1 MLGTIYI
8 GMAGMNA
15 YSKGLDVISNN
26 VANLNTTGYKAGV
39 ASFAEVVYRNSS
51 GAMRGSAGAGVSGAG
66 VQVNSEQQNFRQGE
80 MRQTNNSLDA
90 ALDGNGFFVFE
101 RGGQRYYSRG
111 GQFEFDK
118 DGFMTDRIS
127 GSRVMVSTETSPLGS
142 LQIDPFRVF
151 QPRATSEVKLS
162 GNLARTGNSTF
173 ELGNVTVLDTTGA
186 KHTLKVKF
194 TRGDAT
200 VPPAPA
206 EAGDTEDP
214 DGTDDTQGTG
224 ATTGKDLPTTPEEQA
239 RFWTVEVLDA
249 ENKVLGTGTY
259 MFDADGTPAA
269 DNEAITA
276 KLTPKDLPEFSFKLN
291 VGESGSYAGISSLV
305 NNTTSSV
312 QVLKQD
318 GVELGT
324 LSAMTFDERGN
335 LEVTYSNQEKKK
347 IGRLVLAR
355 FDSNGDLASVGGGL
369 YVTQEGR
376 APQLAGGMDFGLGKV
391 SGGNL
396 ELSNVELTEQFADL
410 IVVQRGYQA
419 SSQMTSVANEM
430 LQQLLAMQDG
440 R

>member
-1 MLGTIYI
+1 MLGTIYV

-39 ASFAEVVYRNSS
+39 ASFAEVVYRNGA
-51 GAMRGSAGAGVSGAG
+51 GAMRGSSGATITGAGVH
-66 VQVNSEQQNFRQGE
+66 VNAEQQNFRQGE

-90 ALDGNGFFVFE
+90 ALDGNGFFVFD
-101 RGGQRYYSRG
+101 RDGQRYYSRA

-118 DGFMTDRIS
+118 DGFLTDRIS
-127 GSRVMVSTETSPLGS
+127 GARVMVSTESNSLGS

-151 QPRATSEVKLS
+151 QPRATSEVKLA

-173 ELGNVTVLDTTGA
+173 DLSNVTVMDSSGA
-186 KHTLKVKF
+186 KQTLKVRF
-194 TRGDAT
+194 VRADDPSNTQ
-200 VPPAPA
+200 
-206 EAGDTEDP
+206 AGDDT
-214 DGTDDTQGTG
+214 GTDDDTE
-224 ATTGKDLPTTPEEQA
+224 TTPPA
-239 RFWTVEVLDA
+239 LTWKVEVLDSD
-249 ENKVLGTGTY
+249 NKVLGSGTLV
-259 MFDADGTPAA
+259 FNSDGTPAST
-269 DNEAITA
+269 NTAINATV
-276 KLTPKDLPEFSFKLN
+276 KPKNLPEFSFALN
-291 VGESGSYAGISSLV
+291 FGEAGSYAGVTSLLS
-305 NNTTSSV
+305 NSTSSV

-318 GVELGT
+318 GLEMGT
-324 LSAMTFDERGN
+324 LAGMTFDERGN

-355 FDSNGDLASVGGGL
+355 FDSSGDLTSVGDGL
-369 YVTQEGR
+369 YITQQGR
-376 APQLAGGMDFGLGKV
+376 APQLAGGMDFGLGRV

-410 IVVQRGYQA
+410 IIIQRGYQA

-430 LQQLLAMQDG
+430 LQQLLSMQDG

>member
-1 MLGTIYI
+1 MLGTIYV

-39 ASFAEVVYRNSS
+39 ASFAEVVYRNGA
-51 GAMRGSAGAGVSGAG
+51 GAMRGSSGATITGAGVH
-66 VQVNSEQQNFRQGE
+66 VNAEQQNFRQGE

-90 ALDGNGFFVFE
+90 ALDGNGFFVFDRE
-101 RGGQRYYSRG
+101 GQRYYSRA

-118 DGFMTDRIS
+118 DGFLIDRIS
-127 GSRVMVSTETSPLGS
+127 GARVLVSSESSSLGS

-151 QPRATSEVKLS
+151 QPRATTEVKLA

-173 ELGNVTVLDTTGA
+173 DLTNVTVMDSSGA
-186 KHTLKVKF
+186 KQTLKVRF
-194 TRGDAT
+194 VRADDPSNTPTD
-200 VPPAPA
+200 
-206 EAGDTEDP
+206 GDTE
-214 DGTDDTQGTG
+214 
-224 ATTGKDLPTTPEEQA
+224 TTPPA
-239 RFWTVEVLDA
+239 LTWKVEVLDSD
-249 ENKVLGTGTY
+249 NKVLGSGTLV
-259 MFDADGTPAA
+259 FNSDGTPASA
-269 DNEAITA
+269 NTAITA
-276 KLTPKDLPEFSFKLN
+276 TVEPKNLPEFSFNLN
-291 VGESGSYAGISSLV
+291 FGEAGSYAGVTSLLS
-305 NNTTSSV
+305 NSTSSV

-318 GVELGT
+318 GLEMGT
-324 LSAMTFDERGN
+324 LAGMTFDERGN

-355 FDSNGDLASVGGGL
+355 FDSSGDLTSVGDGL
-369 YVTQEGR
+369 YVTQQGR
-376 APQLAGGMDFGLGKV
+376 APQLAGGMDFGLGRV

-410 IVVQRGYQA
+410 IIIQRGYQA

-430 LQQLLAMQDG
+430 LQQLLSMQSG

>member
-1 MLGTIYI
+1 MLGTIYV

-39 ASFAEVVYRNSS
+39 ASFAEVVYRNGA
-51 GAMRGSAGAGVSGAG
+51 GAMRGSSGATITGAGVH
-66 VQVNSEQQNFRQGE
+66 VNAEQQNFRQGE

-90 ALDGNGFFVFE
+90 ALDGNGFFVFD
-101 RGGQRYYSRG
+101 RDGQRYYSRA

-118 DGFMTDRIS
+118 DGFLTDRIS
-127 GSRVMVSTETSPLGS
+127 GARVMVSTESNSLGS

-151 QPRATSEVKLS
+151 QPRATSEVKLA

-173 ELGNVTVLDTTGA
+173 DLSNVTVMDSSGA
-186 KHTLKVKF
+186 KQTLKVRF
-194 TRGDAT
+194 VRADDPSNTQAGDDT
-200 VPPAPA
+200 GTGDDTETTPPAL
-206 EAGDTEDP
+206 TW
-214 DGTDDTQGTG
+214 
-224 ATTGKDLPTTPEEQA
+224 K
-239 RFWTVEVLDA
+239 VEVLDSD
-249 ENKVLGTGTY
+249 NKVLGSGTLV
-259 MFDADGTPAA
+259 FNSDGTPAST
-269 DNEAITA
+269 NTAINATV
-276 KLTPKDLPEFSFKLN
+276 KPKNLPEFSFALN
-291 VGESGSYAGISSLV
+291 FGEAGSYAGVTSLLS
-305 NNTTSSV
+305 NSTSSV

-318 GVELGT
+318 GLEMGT
-324 LSAMTFDERGN
+324 LAGMTFDERGN

-355 FDSNGDLASVGGGL
+355 FDSSGDLTSVGDGL
-369 YVTQEGR
+369 YITQQGR
-376 APQLAGGMDFGLGKV
+376 APQLAGGMDFGLGRV

-410 IVVQRGYQA
+410 IIIQRGYQA

-430 LQQLLAMQDG
+430 LQQLLSMQDG

>member
-1 MLGTIYI
+1 MLGTIYV

-39 ASFAEVVYRNSS
+39 ASFAEVVYRNGA
-51 GAMRGSAGAGVSGAG
+51 GAMRGSSGATITGAGVH
-66 VQVNSEQQNFRQGE
+66 VNAEQQNFRQGE

-90 ALDGNGFFVFE
+90 ALDGNGFFVFD
-101 RGGQRYYSRG
+101 RDGQRYYSRA

-118 DGFMTDRIS
+118 DGFLTDRIS
-127 GSRVMVSTETSPLGS
+127 GARVMVSTESNSLGS

-151 QPRATSEVKLS
+151 QPRATSEVKVA

-173 ELGNVTVLDTTGA
+173 DLSNVTVMDSSGA
-186 KHTLKVKF
+186 KQTLKVRF
-194 TRGDAT
+194 VRADDPSNTQAGDDT
-200 VPPAPA
+200 GTGDDTETTPPAL
-206 EAGDTEDP
+206 TW
-214 DGTDDTQGTG
+214 
-224 ATTGKDLPTTPEEQA
+224 K
-239 RFWTVEVLDA
+239 VEVLDSD
-249 ENKVLGTGTY
+249 NKVLGSGTLV
-259 MFDADGTPAA
+259 FNSDGTPAST
-269 DNEAITA
+269 NTAINATV
-276 KLTPKDLPEFSFKLN
+276 KPKNLPEFSFALN
-291 VGESGSYAGISSLV
+291 FGEAGSYAGVTSLLS
-305 NNTTSSV
+305 NSTSSV

-318 GVELGT
+318 GLEMGT
-324 LSAMTFDERGN
+324 LAGMTFDERGN

-355 FDSNGDLASVGGGL
+355 FDSSGDLTSVGDGL
-369 YVTQEGR
+369 YITQQGR
-376 APQLAGGMDFGLGKV
+376 APQLAGGMDFGLGRV

-410 IVVQRGYQA
+410 IIIQRGYQA

-430 LQQLLAMQDG
+430 LQQLLSMQSG

>member
-1 MLGTIYI
+1 MLGTIYV

-39 ASFAEVVYRNSS
+39 ASFAEVVYRNGA
-51 GAMRGSAGAGVSGAG
+51 GAMRGSSGATITGAGVH
-66 VQVNSEQQNFRQGE
+66 VNAEQQNFRQGE

-90 ALDGNGFFVFE
+90 ALDGNGFFVFD
-101 RGGQRYYSRG
+101 RDGQRYYSRA

-118 DGFMTDRIS
+118 DGFLTDRIS
-127 GSRVMVSTETSPLGS
+127 GARVMVSTESNSLGS

-151 QPRATSEVKLS
+151 QPRATSEVKLA

-173 ELGNVTVLDTTGA
+173 DLSNVTVMDSSGA
-186 KHTLKVKF
+186 KQTLKVRF
-194 TRGDAT
+194 VRADDPSNTQAGDDT
-200 VPPAPA
+200 GTGDDPETTPPAL
-206 EAGDTEDP
+206 TW
-214 DGTDDTQGTG
+214 
-224 ATTGKDLPTTPEEQA
+224 K
-239 RFWTVEVLDA
+239 VEVLDSD
-249 ENKVLGTGTY
+249 NKVLGSGTLV
-259 MFDADGTPAA
+259 FNSDGTPAST
-269 DNEAITA
+269 NTAINATV
-276 KLTPKDLPEFSFKLN
+276 KPKNLPEFSFALN
-291 VGESGSYAGISSLV
+291 FGEAGSYAGVTSLLS
-305 NNTTSSV
+305 NSTSSV

-318 GVELGT
+318 GLEMGT
-324 LSAMTFDERGN
+324 LAGMTFDERGN

-355 FDSNGDLASVGGGL
+355 FDSSGDLTSVGDGL
-369 YVTQEGR
+369 YITQQGR
-376 APQLAGGMDFGLGKV
+376 APQLAGGMDFGLGRV

-410 IVVQRGYQA
+410 IIIQRGYQA

-430 LQQLLAMQDG
+430 LQQLLSMQDG

>member
-39 ASFAEVVYRNSS
+39 ASFAEVVYRS
-51 GAMRGSAGAGVSGAG
+51 SAGATRGSPGAG
-66 VQVNSEQQNFRQGE
+66 VNGAGVHVNSEQQNFRQGE
-80 MRQTNNSLDA
+80 MRQTNNSLDT

-101 RGGQRYYSRG
+101 RDGQRYYSRA

-118 DGFMTDRIS
+118 DGFMIDRTT
-127 GSRVMVSTETSPLGS
+127 GARVMVSSETTTLGS

-162 GNLARTGNSTF
+162 GNLARTGASTF
-173 ELGNVTVLDTTGA
+173 DLTNVTVLDSSGN

-194 TRGDAT
+194 VRADDPANTPGNSGT
-200 VPPAPA
+200 TPPAL
-206 EAGDTEDP
+206 TW
-214 DGTDDTQGTG
+214 
-224 ATTGKDLPTTPEEQA
+224 K
-239 RFWTVEVLDA
+239 VEVLDA
-249 ENKVLGTGTY
+249 DNKVLGSGTLV
-259 MFDADGTPAA
+259 FNSDGTPSAA
-269 DNEAITA
+269 NTAITA
-276 KLTPKDLPEFSFKLN
+276 TVKPKDLAEFSFKLN
-291 VGESGSYAGISSLV
+291 FGEADSYAGVSSLLS
-305 NNTTSSV
+305 NATSSV

-318 GVELGT
+318 GLELGT
-324 LSAMTFDERGN
+324 LAAMTFDERGN

-355 FDSNGDLASVGGGL
+355 FDSSGDLTSVGEGM

-376 APQLAGGMDFGLGKV
+376 APQLAGGMDFGLGRV

-396 ELSNVELTEQFADL
+396 ELSNVELTEQFTDL
-410 IVVQRGYQA
+410 IVMQRGYQA

>member
-1 MLGTIYI
+1 MLGTIYV

-39 ASFAEVVYRNSS
+39 ASFAEVVYRNGA
-51 GAMRGSAGAGVSGAG
+51 GAMRGSSGATITGAGVH
-66 VQVNSEQQNFRQGE
+66 VNAEQQNFRQGE

-90 ALDGNGFFVFE
+90 ALDGNGFFVFD
-101 RGGQRYYSRG
+101 RDGQRYYSRA

-118 DGFMTDRIS
+118 DGFLTDRIS
-127 GSRVMVSTETSPLGS
+127 GARVMVSTESNSLGS

-151 QPRATSEVKLS
+151 QPRATSEVKLA

-173 ELGNVTVLDTTGA
+173 DLSNVTVMDSSGA
-186 KHTLKVKF
+186 KQTLKVRF
-194 TRGDAT
+194 VRADDPSNTQAGDDT
-200 VPPAPA
+200 GTGDDPETTPPAL
-206 EAGDTEDP
+206 TW
-214 DGTDDTQGTG
+214 
-224 ATTGKDLPTTPEEQA
+224 K
-239 RFWTVEVLDA
+239 VEVLDSD
-249 ENKVLGTGTY
+249 NKVLGSGTLV
-259 MFDADGTPAA
+259 FNSDGTPAST
-269 DNEAITA
+269 NTAINATV
-276 KLTPKDLPEFSFKLN
+276 KPKNLPEFSFALN
-291 VGESGSYAGISSLV
+291 FGEAGSYAGVTSLLS
-305 NNTTSSV
+305 NSTSSV

-318 GVELGT
+318 GLEMGT
-324 LSAMTFDERGN
+324 LAGMTFDERGN

-355 FDSNGDLASVGGGL
+355 FDSSGDLTSVGDGL
-369 YVTQEGR
+369 YITQQGR
-376 APQLAGGMDFGLGKV
+376 APQLACGMDFGLGRV

-410 IVVQRGYQA
+410 IIIQRGYQA

-430 LQQLLAMQDG
+430 LQQLLSMQDG